1 MAIFSAIA
9 AAFSAVSTFIGGLG
23 VVGSFLLRTAVG
35 LGVSLLGQALAG
47 KQTPAS
53 QNFAINGTIQGGGD
67 LARSFIMG
75 RYATAGSLVWVN
87 TWGKDGDT
95 PNAYLTQII
104 ALSDLPVAGLDEF
117 WVNGEKVDLGTAVTN
132 LGREAQGV
140 YAGNLWVS
148 FHDGRQTTA
157 DLGISSSAT
166 NATRSWAATR
176 VGKGVA
182 YAAVTARVSSN
193 KFSGVPSFKFV
204 VNGIPLY
211 DISKDSTAGGVG
223 SHRWSDPTTW
233 GGDGDNLPAVQLY
246 NILRGINYDGQWFY
260 GLQNLPA
267 ARLPA
272 ANWRAQINKHRATIM
287 GASGLEPTYRSGGEI
302 SVDAPIASA
311 VEAILTACQGK
322 IAEVGGIY
330 TLHSGAPD
338 GPVISFTDDDILS
351 TEEQEFTPFLGLSD
365 TINGVS
371 ATYPSPSDGWVTK
384 TATPL
389 YRTDFELQDGNRR
402 LMADVPLDFVPYAE
416 QVQRLMKSA
425 LEEARRFRRHTL
437 VLPPKFWAYATP
449 GEVFEWTSE
458 RNGYVSKLMRID
470 GVADRANLDVMIDIT
485 EVDPSDYDWNTDTDF
500 HPPVSGAVG
509 VIRPAPQVIIDWYA
523 EPWILVDR
531 SGEARRP
538 AIKLTWD
545 NSDGR
550 LDDVIGIEYE
560 VRLQS
565 TLEKVNEGR
574 TDQPGAGSLITS
586 QGLLPD
592 EDYGIRGRYIPRGD
606 RETLWSG
613 FMVVRTQNIK
623 LGNKDVDVVADLTH
637 LGQDAKDVFAQLGG
651 QVREFFQKLETIG
664 QAVTLEGAV
673 SQVERDVMR
682 VDVGNAFAEISQE
695 RTVRATADEAIA
707 QQVTTISAG
716 VADNAAKIVE
726 EQTTRANADTA
737 IASSVTALTTTV
749 NGNTAAIGTEAT
761 ARVNADNAIST
772 RIDGVS
778 ATFNG
783 MFADGL
789 VMFQAVAAP
798 AGVSVRFSI
807 MLRASLSD
815 AFIQSGMYIQIRTV
829 SGVLKSEIGFLADKF
844 VVVDGAN
851 TYSVFAIEGGQ
862 VKIVNAKISQAQ
874 IDNLLVGTS
883 NILPGAVSD
892 IKQGSAAGVNSTTL
906 TIDHGLGSPGLILF
920 TTLRGQTNSA
930 GAGSALFQLESVT
943 DAQQLDSVSIY
954 HNGTV
959 NGYPLVSSSFIY
971 FTPPADRATTVFRF
985 FNGATGGISTSSMSS
1000 RLLVMTQ
1007 KR

>member
-1 MAIFSAIA
+1 MAIFTGIA
-9 AAFSAVSTFIGGLG
+9 SLISGVAASVSGFIGGLG
-23 VVGSFLLRTAVG
+23 VVGSFLLKTAVG
-35 LGVSLLGQALAG
+35 LGVSLFGQAFAG
-47 KQTPAS
+47 KQSAAS
-53 QNFAINGTIQGGGD
+53 QNFAINGTLQGGGD
-67 LARSFIMG
+67 LARSFILG

-87 TWGKDGDT
+87 TWGRDGET

-104 ALSDLPVAGLDEF
+104 AISDLPVAGLDEF
-117 WVNGEKVDLGTAVTN
+117 WVNGEKVELGSTVSA
-132 LGREAQGV
+132 LGREAQGT

-157 DLGISSSAT
+157 DIGISTSAT
-166 NATRSWAATR
+166 NANRSWADTR

-193 KFSGVPSFKFV
+193 KFSGVPAFKFV
-204 VNGIPLY
+204 VRGIPLY
-211 DISKDSTAGGVG
+211 DPSRDTSVGGSG
-223 SHRWSDPTTW
+223 PQRFADPSTW

-246 NILRGINYDGQWFY
+246 NILRGIYYDGEWFY
-260 GLQNLPA
+260 GLQGLSA
-267 ARLPA
+267 ARLPSA
-272 ANWRAQINKHRATIM
+272 DWIGQINKHRATIE
-287 GASGLEPTYRSGGEI
+287 GASGPEPTYRSAGEI

-322 IAEVGGIY
+322 IAEVGGVY
-330 TLHSGAPD
+330 TLHSGAPQ
-338 GPVISFTDDDILS
+338 GPVIAFTDDDILS
-351 TEEQEFTPFLGLSD
+351 TEEQEFTPFLGLAD

-371 ATYPSPSDGWVTK
+371 ATYPSPADGWVTK
-384 TATPL
+384 TAPPL
-389 YRTDFELQDGNRR
+389 FRSDFETQDGNRR

-449 GEVFEWTSE
+449 GEVFEWTSV
-458 RNGYVSKLMRID
+458 RNGYVNKLMRID

-485 EVDPSDYDWNTDTDF
+485 EVDPSDYDWNTNTDF
-500 HPPVSGAVG
+500 HPPVDGAVG

-531 SGEARRP
+531 TGDARRP
-538 AIKLTWD
+538 AIKLSWD
-545 NSDGR
+545 NSEGV

-574 TDQPGAGSLITS
+574 TDQPGAGSLVTS

-592 EDYGIRGRYIPRGD
+592 EDYGIRGRYIPRGN

-613 FMVVRTQNIK
+613 FMVVRTPNIK
-623 LGNKDVDVVADLTH
+623 LGSKDIDVVADLTTI
-637 LGQDAKDVFAQLGG
+637 GQDVKDVFTQLGG
-651 QVREFFQKLETIG
+651 QARDFFQKLEQLA

-682 VDVGNAFAEISQE
+682 VDVGNAFASIES
-695 RTVRATADEAIA
+695 VRQVSATADEALA
-707 QQVTTISAG
+707 RDVTTL
-716 VADNAAKIVE
+716 
-726 EQTTRANADTA
+726 TA
-737 IASSVTALTTTV
+737 SV
-749 NGNTAAIGTEAT
+749 NGNTAAIADERT
-761 ARVNADNAIST
+761 ARVNADGAIST

-798 AGVSVRFSI
+798 AGVSARFSI

-829 SGVLKSEIGFLADKF
+829 NGVLKSEIGFLADKF

-851 TYSVFAIEGGQ
+851 TYSVFAIEDGQ

-874 IDNLLVGTS
+874 IDNLVIGTS
-883 NILPGAVSD
+883 NIVPGAIST
-892 IKQGSAAGVNSTTL
+892 INQGSADRNNSVIIDVN
-906 TIDHGLGSPGLILF
+906 HGLGSPNIVVFFSLSCGGSNNTTGQMIWRAESNTDGIGL
-920 TTLRGQTNSA
+920 GDVSVSNNA
-930 GAGSALFQLESVT
+930 GAPITST
-943 DAQQLDSVSIY
+943 SVS
-954 HNGTV
+954 
-959 NGYPLVSSSFIY
+959 SFGF
-971 FTPPADRATTVFRF
+971 FTPPADRTTTRFRF
-985 FNGATGGISTSSMSS
+985 YQVVNTAIPTSSIYTKM
-1000 RLLVMTQ
+1000 LIMTQ

>member
-1 MAIFSAIA
+1 MAFFTSAGIA
-9 AAFSAVSTFIGGLG
+9 AALGTAAGTFTAFAAAALNI
-23 VVGSFLLRTAVG
+23 AVG
-35 LGVSLLGQALAG
+35 IGASLLGQALSG
-47 KQTPAS
+47 KPKDPTFS
-53 QNFAINGTIQGGGD
+53 INGTLQGGGD
-67 LARSFIMG
+67 LARSFILG

-87 TWGKDGDT
+87 TWGKDGET

-117 WVNGEKVDLGTAVTN
+117 WVNGEKVELGSSVSS
-132 LGREAQGV
+132 LGREAQGT

-157 DLGISSSAT
+157 DIGISTSAT
-166 NATRSWAATR
+166 NANRSWADTR

-193 KFSGVPSFKFV
+193 KFSGVPAFKFV
-204 VNGIPLY
+204 VRGIPLY
-211 DISKDSTAGGVG
+211 DPSRDTSVGGSG
-223 SHRWSDPTTW
+223 PQRFADPSTW

-246 NILRGINYDGQWFY
+246 NILRGLYYDGEWFY
-260 GLQNLPA
+260 GLQGLSA

-272 ANWRAQINKHRATIM
+272 AEWIGQINKHRATIE
-287 GASGLEPTYRSGGEI
+287 GASGPEPTYRSAGEI

-322 IAEVGGIY
+322 IAEVGGVY
-330 TLHSGAPD
+330 TLHSGAPQ

-351 TEEQEFTPFLGLSD
+351 TEEQEFTPFLGLAD

-371 ATYPSPSDGWVTK
+371 ATYPSPADGWVTK
-384 TATPL
+384 TAPPL
-389 YRTDFELQDGNRR
+389 FRSDFETQDGNRR

-449 GEVFEWTSE
+449 GEVFEWTSD
-458 RNGYVSKLMRID
+458 RNGYVNKLMRID
-470 GVADRANLDVMIDIT
+470 GVTDRANLDVMIDIT
-485 EVDPSDYDWNTDTDF
+485 EVDPADYDWNTDTDF
-500 HPPVSGAVG
+500 HPPVDGAVG

-523 EPWILVDR
+523 EPWVLVDR
-531 SGEARRP
+531 TGEARRP
-538 AIKLTWD
+538 SIKLSWD
-545 NSDGR
+545 NTEGV

-574 TDQPGAGSLITS
+574 TDQPGAGSLVTS

-592 EDYGIRGRYIPRGD
+592 EDYGIRGRYIPRGN

-613 FMVVRTQNIK
+613 FMVVRTPNIK
-623 LGNKDVDVVADLTH
+623 LGSKDIDVVADLTTI
-637 LGQDAKDVFAQLGG
+637 GQDVKDVFAQLGG
-651 QVREFFQKLETIG
+651 QARDFFQKLEQLG

-682 VDVGNAFAEISQE
+682 VDVGNAFASIES
-695 RTVRATADEAIA
+695 VRQVSATADEALA
-707 QQVTTISAG
+707 RQVTTL
-716 VADNAAKIVE
+716 
-726 EQTTRANADTA
+726 TA
-737 IASSVTALTTTV
+737 SV
-749 NGNTAAIGTEAT
+749 NGNAAAIADERT
-761 ARVNADNAIST
+761 ARVNSDGAIST

-798 AGVSVRFSI
+798 SGVSARFSI

-874 IDNLLVGTS
+874 IDNLQVGTS
-883 NILPGAVSD
+883 NILPGAVSG
-892 IKQGSAAGVNSTTL
+892 ITQGSASGGTSQVQFTVE
-906 TIDHGLGSPGLILF
+906 HGLGSPNIVLF
-920 TTLRGQTNSA
+920 FNLN
-930 GAGSALFQLESVT
+930 GSGNNAVTGSCQYNAISVT
-943 DAQQLDSVSIY
+943 DNVIIGNVSLSNNAQAPMGQMS
-954 HNGTV
+954 T
-959 NGYPLVSSSFIY
+959 SSFGF
-971 FTPPADRATTVFRF
+971 FTPPADRETTVFRF
-985 FNGATGGISTSSMSS
+985 YNVFNNGISGNSISIRM
-1000 RLLVMTQ
+1000 LAMTQ

>member
-1 MAIFSAIA
+1 MALFTSAGIA
-9 AAFSAVSTFIGGLG
+9 SLLSTTAGFFTAATAFVLN
-23 VVGSFLLRTAVG
+23 TAVG
-35 LGVSLLGQALAG
+35 LGISLLGQALAG

-87 TWGKDGDT
+87 TWGKDGET

-104 ALSDLPVAGLDEF
+104 ALSDLPIAGLDEF
-117 WVNGEKVDLGTAVTN
+117 WVNGEKVELGSTVTT
-132 LGREAQGV
+132 LGLEAQGT
-140 YAGNLWVS
+140 YSGSLWVS
-148 FHDGRQTTA
+148 FHDGRQTVA
-157 DLGISSSAT
+157 DMGISTSAT

-182 YAAVTARVSSN
+182 YVAVTARVSAN

-204 VNGIPLY
+204 VRGMPLY
-211 DISKDSTAGGVG
+211 DPSRDSSVGGSG
-223 SHRWSDPTTW
+223 TQRFSDPSTW

-246 NILRGINYDGQWFY
+246 NILRGIYYDGAWFY
-260 GLQNLPA
+260 GLQNLPSS
-267 ARLPA
+267 RLPV
-272 ANWRAQINKHRATIM
+272 ANWIGQINKHRATIM
-287 GASGLEPTYRSGGEI
+287 GASGLEPMYRSAGEI

-322 IAEVGGIY
+322 IAEVGGVY
-330 TLHSGAPD
+330 TLHSGAPQ

-384 TATPL
+384 TAPPL
-389 YRTDFELQDGNRR
+389 FRPDFELQDGNRR

-485 EVDPSDYDWNTDTDF
+485 EVDPADYNWSTGSDF
-500 HPPVSGAVG
+500 KPPVNGAVG
-509 VIRPAPQVIIDWYA
+509 VIRPQPQVIIDWYA

-531 SGEARRP
+531 TGEARRP
-538 AIKLTWD
+538 SIKLTWD
-545 NSDGR
+545 NSQGV

-574 TDQPGAGSLITS
+574 TDQPGAGSLVTS

-592 EDYGIRGRYIPRGD
+592 EDYGIRGRYIPRGE

-613 FMVVRTQNIK
+613 FLVVRTPNIK

-637 LGQDAKDVFAQLGG
+637 LGQDAKDVFAKLGG

-682 VDVGNAFAEISQE
+682 VDVGNAFAEIES
-695 RTVRATADEAIA
+695 VKKVSATADEALA
-707 QQVTTISAG
+707 QQITTVTAG
-716 VADNAAKIVE
+716 VGDNAARITAE
-726 EQTTRANADTA
+726 ETARATGDSANASL
-737 IASSVTALTTTV
+737 ITALTTTV
-749 NGNTAAIGTEAT
+749 NGNTSAIANEVT
-761 ARVNADNAIST
+761 ARTNADGSLATQIN
-772 RIDGVS
+772 GVS

-874 IDNLLVGTS
+874 IDNLVVGTI
-883 NILPGAVSD
+883 NIAPGAITSYFV
-892 IKQGSAAGVNSTTL
+892 QTGANHGAGGNSFNLTVN
-906 TIDHGLGSPGLILF
+906 HGLGSPMVKLEWKANYNGASGTSGSSLV
-920 TTLRGQTNSA
+920 RNSTD
-930 GAGSALFQLESVT
+930 SSTVESVT
-943 DAQQLDSVSIY
+943 LVNEATYFSS
-954 HNGTV
+954 TV
-959 NGYPLVSSSFIY
+959 
-971 FTPPADRATTVFRF
+971 FTPPADRFSTVFEMTTTSTNGTVSNRF
-985 FNGATGGISTSSMSS
+985 LIAYVF
-1000 RLLVMTQ
+1000 